1 MTLKPERVDF
11 PTTWSRLLKTCQ
23 EVIRVEKVDKRDW
36 NDRFSDV
43 YKLCVAFPEPLGDK
57 LYFEIKAFLE
67 GHVKKLYQEVISTAA
82 NGPALLN
89 AYHGHWLT
97 YKQGVSYLNQLYMY
111 LNTQHIKKQK
121 APESDLT
128 FGCIDPPADQKLE
141 IGELGLYL
149 WKVHMIE
156 PLQDQLVNLLLEA
169 LTADRLGNPCNE
181 SIVKGV
187 ILSFVQVEEYK
198 KKGSMDLYQKT
209 FEARFLQA
217 TGEYYK
223 SEADK
228 LLQESNCSSY
238 MEKVLARLDEEN
250 IRSRKYLH
258 PSSYPRVISECEAR
272 VVADH
277 LSFLHAECKLL
288 VEQDRRKDLQNM
300 YRLLKPVESGL
311 HVLVKDV
318 EQHITRVGLEA
329 VQSLSQPSAGGPS
342 NGGDNCAQ
350 HFVESVLDVYKKY
363 LELIRDVFNS
373 DQLFLGALD
382 KACSAIVNHRRHLK
396 QPCRSPELLSRYC
409 DSLLKKTGVRGLS
422 ETEIDDKLSA
432 SIIVF
437 KYIDDKDVFQ
447 KFYAKMFAKRLIYAM
462 SVSME
467 AEESMINKLKNACGY
482 EFTSKLHRM
491 YTDVKLSDDLN
502 DNFHT
507 WAKGEAESTGT
518 ELGNS
523 LKIFNIF
530 VLQAGA
536 WPLVQAA
543 ISPFSVPLPFER
555 PVSYFE
561 KFYAKKFTG
570 RKLTWLHH
578 LSTVEMKMSF
588 TSRSYTV
595 SMGTYHMAILYLF
608 ESVDSL
614 TYREMQEHTKLSDEQ
629 LIKHLQS
636 LLDAKL
642 LVMGNSANLS
652 RSVSEISTSSE
663 VGGPLSPSP
672 VSNPSSPNPITLGG
686 SGDGKASSSSSSCH
700 LLVTTGSSSSI
711 PSSTVVLSSESVSPS
726 TLFSLNFDFTSK
738 RAKFKITAVT
748 QKEVQQASEV
758 EQTHSSIEE
767 DRKLYVQAA
776 VVRIMKARKVIKHTK
791 LVEEVIHQSK
801 SRFSPSIPMIKK
813 CIEALIE
820 KGYLERTKDGS
831 DEYSYIA

>member
-1 MTLKPERVDF
+1 
-11 PTTWSRLLKTCQ
+11 
-23 EVIRVEKVDKRDW
+23 
-36 NDRFSDV
+36 
-43 YKLCVAFPEPLGDK
+43 
-57 LYFEIKAFLE
+57 
-67 GHVKKLYQEVISTAA
+67 
-82 NGPALLN
+82 
-89 AYHGHWLT
+89 
-97 YKQGVSYLNQLYMY
+97 
-111 LNTQHIKKQK
+111 
-121 APESDLT
+121 
-128 FGCIDPPADQKLE
+128 
-141 IGELGLYL
+141 
-149 WKVHMIE
+149 
-156 PLQDQLVNLLLEA
+156 
-169 LTADRLGNPCNE
+169 
-181 SIVKGV
+181 
-187 ILSFVQVEEYK
+187 
-198 KKGSMDLYQKT
+198 
-209 FEARFLQA
+209 
-217 TGEYYK
+217 
-223 SEADK
+223 
-228 LLQESNCSSY
+228 
-238 MEKVLARLDEEN
+238 
-250 IRSRKYLH
+250 
-258 PSSYPRVISECEAR
+258 
-272 VVADH
+272 
-277 LSFLHAECKLL
+277 
-288 VEQDRRKDLQNM
+288 
-300 YRLLKPVESGL
+300 
-311 HVLVKDV
+311 
-318 EQHITRVGLEA
+318 
-329 VQSLSQPSAGGPS
+329 
-342 NGGDNCAQ
+342 
-350 HFVESVLDVYKKY
+350 
-363 LELIRDVFNS
+363 
-373 DQLFLGALD
+373 
-382 KACSAIVNHRRHLK
+382 
-396 QPCRSPELLSRYC
+396 
-409 DSLLKKTGVRGLS
+409 VRGLS
-422 ETEIDDKLSA
+422 ETEMDDKLSA

-467 AEESMINKLKNACGY
+467 AEEVMINKLKNACGY

-507 WAKGEAESTGT
+507 WAKGEAESTGI

-561 KFYAKKFTG
+561 KFYANKFTG

-578 LSTVEMKMSF
+578 LSTVEMKISF

-642 LVMGNSANLS
+642 LVMGNWANLS

-663 VGGPLSPSP
+663 VGVGGPLSPP
-672 VSNPSSPNPITLGG
+672 ISNPSSPNPITLGG
-686 SGDGKASSSSSSCH
+686 GGD
-700 LLVTTGSSSSI
+700 
-711 PSSTVVLSSESVSPS
+711 VSPS
-726 TLFSLNFDFTSK
+726 TVFSLNFDFTSK

-758 EQTHSSIEE
+758 EQTHSSVEE

-801 SRFSPSIPMIKK
+801 NRFSPSIPMIKK